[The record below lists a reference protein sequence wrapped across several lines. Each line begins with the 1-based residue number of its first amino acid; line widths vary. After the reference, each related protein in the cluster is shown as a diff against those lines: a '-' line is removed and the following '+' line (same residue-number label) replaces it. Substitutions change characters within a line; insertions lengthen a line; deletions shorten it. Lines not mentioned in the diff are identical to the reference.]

1 MKARTLRKITNACVC
16 IGAATTIL
24 ISPYFHKEAVN
35 LTYILEDF
43 YLLLQKIID
52 MKPEIFI

>member
-1 MKARTLRKITNACVC
+1 MKARTLRKITNTVVC

-35 LTYILEDF
+35 YTEADKTNNAIYLE
-43 YLLLQKIID
+43 
-52 MKPEIFI
+52 EIRTIE